1 MPTAEFHIYG
11 EGPSKP
17 SLIRL
22 TEDLGL
28 SGRVIFHDFVAT
40 QKVAEFM
47 AGSDLAVVPKRA
59 SSAFGNEAAST
70 KIMEFMSL
78 GVPVIVSR
86 TKIDTYYHDESRV
99 RFFESE
105 NESDLADSILLLY
118 RDPQLRKKLASN
130 ASQYIGQNNWQE
142 KRCDYFHLV
151 DRLGS
156 LRAEAKK

>member
-1 MPTAEFHIYG
+1 
-11 EGPSKP
+11 
-17 SLIRL
+17 
-22 TEDLGL
+22 
-28 SGRVIFHDFVAT
+28 VIFHDFVAT

-47 AGSDLAVVPKRA
+47 AGSDLGVVPKRA

-78 GVPVIVSR
+78 GIPVIVSR

-142 KRCDYFHLV
+142 KRRDYFHLV

-156 LRAEAKK
+156 PRAEAKK